1 MSDSQPQD
9 LRTGAWQN
17 CDGHSE
23 PRDIHAAE
31 NVTLPDWWCG
41 WGLRVLFFGLDFVF
55 QTPFCRELVDP
66 GFGQR
71 ETHGAKQEKASEK
84 PKTLSPAEKP
94 WLAAPGDG
102 N

>member
-84 PKTLSPAEKP
+84 PKNAEFGREA
-94 WLAAPGDG
+94 LACALGDG